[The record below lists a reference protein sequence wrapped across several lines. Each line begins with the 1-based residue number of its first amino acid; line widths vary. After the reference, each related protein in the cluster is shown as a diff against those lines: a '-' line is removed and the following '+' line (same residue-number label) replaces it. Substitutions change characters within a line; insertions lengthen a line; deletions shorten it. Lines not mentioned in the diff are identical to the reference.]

1 MSREFRRD
9 AGANATP
16 KAAIHWSTRTP
27 VKEVGVS
34 GTPRLRRGVF
44 TGIPEPTA
52 AIRGCRAHYNENPK
66 AFIWTAKTNN
76 ILPKVVRA
84 NSRLSPEQNEARH

>member
-16 KAAIHWSTRTP
+16 KAAIHWSTRTLA
-27 VKEVGVS
+27 KEVGVS

-44 TGIPEPTA
+44 TGIPKPTA
-52 AIRGCRAHYNENPK
+52 AIRGYPAYYNENPK
-66 AFIWTAKTNN
+66 AFIWTVKAND
-76 ILPKVVRA
+76 ILSKVVRA
-84 NSRLSPEQNEARH
+84 NSA